1 MAFWRRPQAEATSGE
16 TLTKKKPL
24 ARSTRTIYRSS
35 WLWSFH
41 RTIVKTIR
49 SNVFNCD
56 MKHRWTKCEIMIRNC
71 MGEKVLICFSK
82 DAVVTHSARKLKNSI
97 LGSTLYWFHT
107 KRQHWNTGIHGD
119 TYHNDTFLRNNK
131 NGKTEQRKLNNFITL
146 LGCVM
151 LVAFLYP
158 RL

>member
-16 TLTKKKPL
+16 TLTKKTRL
-24 ARSTRTIYRSS
+24 ARSTCTIYRSS
-35 WLWSFH
+35 WLWSCH

-56 MKHRWTKCEIMIRNC
+56 MKHRWPKREIMIRIC

-97 LGSTLYWFHT
+97 LGSTLYWFSKNKT
-107 KRQHWNTGIHGD
+107 VLEHGN

>member
-1 MAFWRRPQAEATSGE
+1 
-16 TLTKKKPL
+16 
-24 ARSTRTIYRSS
+24 
-35 WLWSFH
+35 
-41 RTIVKTIR
+41 
-49 SNVFNCD
+49 
-56 MKHRWTKCEIMIRNC
+56 MKHRWPKREIMIRIC

-97 LGSTLYWFHT
+97 LGSTLYWFPKNKT
-107 KRQHWNTGIHGD
+107 ALEHGN
-119 TYHNDTFLRNNK
+119 TYHDDTFLRNNK

>member
-16 TLTKKKPL
+16 TLTKKTSGTEHSYDLPFQL
-24 ARSTRTIYRSS
+24 TLILSS
-35 WLWSFH
+35 DYSE
-41 RTIVKTIR
+41 TIR

-56 MKHRWTKCEIMIRNC
+56 MKHRWLKREIMIRIC

-82 DAVVTHSARKLKNSI
+82 DTVVTDSARKLKNSI
-97 LGSTLYWFHT
+97 LGSTLYWFPK
-107 KRQHWNTGIHGD
+107 KRRHWNTGIHGH
-119 TYHNDTFLRNNK
+119 TYHNDTFLRNNN